1 MFRTV
6 GCRWGQSIRYGNG
19 LKIPRTHKVHPGSIP
34 GSGTSRGPTAVRPA
48 ISIPSVDRNA

>member
-1 MFRTV
+1 MLTDGV
-6 GCRWGQSIRYGNG
+6 EPRYE

-34 GSGTSRGPTAVRPA
+34 GSGTNRGPAPVRPA